1 MLQQQQQLD
10 KTEVRYGM
18 DSVITTVLDF
28 AANAKNR
35 IDACVDHTR
44 PSLAIEIEPLRK
56 AFLLAKKRG
65 AKLRYITEI
74 NKNNIRYCKELI
86 NIVDEFRH
94 LSGINGN
101 FYINDTE
108 YIAPA
113 KFHRKGKPA
122 SQIIYSNLKQ
132 VIKHQ
137 RCVFETFWKYA
148 TDGRERIRQI
158 EEGRELEDI
167 EIIRNPL
174 EVQKRA
180 MELVKSASKEILI
193 IFSTANAFHRQER
206 SGAMKLL
213 SKAVLRGVDVKILTP
228 YDKLIE
234 KRNKLSKSK
243 SGAAIEMVNMSGEE
257 YSAYK
262 STLLMVDKKFT
273 IAVELKD
280 DSKSHS
286 AEAIGLAIYSNSKPT
301 VLSFVSMFRTLWKQS
316 ELYVKLAQANEKL
329 AQAIEQLE
337 SQGKIQKEFI
347 NIAAHELRSPIQP
360 VLGLCQVLRSIV
372 TDQKQIELLDVI
384 TRNSKRLQ
392 RLANDILDV
401 TRIESRTLN
410 LKKEQVNLS
419 LIITQCVQ
427 DRRTQ
432 FEEFRRKVEMVQELP
447 KKDIFVRADKARLT
461 QVVLNLIDNA
471 FRFTKEGM
479 VVVKAELKND
489 KEAVVTVKD
498 TGIGIDSSIM
508 PRLFSKFASKPELGG
523 TGLGLFIAKSIV
535 EAHGGAIWARN
546 NSRSKG
552 ATFSFSLPLEY
563 NR

>member
-137 RCVFETFWKYA
+137 RYVFETFWKYA

-174 EVQKRA
+174 EVQERA

-206 SGAMKLL
+206 AGAMKLL
-213 SKAVLRGVDVKILTP
+213 SKAVSRGVDVKILTP

-262 STLLMVDKKFT
+262 STLLMVDRKFT

-301 VLSFVSMFRTLWKQS
+301 VLSFVSMFKTLWKQS
-316 ELYVKLAQANEKL
+316 ELYVKLAQANKNL

-392 RLANDILDV
+392 RLAEDILDV

-432 FEEFRRKVEMVQELP
+432 FEEFRRKVKLVQELP

-489 KEAVVTVKD
+489 KEAMVAVKD
-498 TGIGIDSSIM
+498 SGMGIDSSVL
-508 PRLFSKFASKPELGG
+508 PRLFTKFASKPELGG